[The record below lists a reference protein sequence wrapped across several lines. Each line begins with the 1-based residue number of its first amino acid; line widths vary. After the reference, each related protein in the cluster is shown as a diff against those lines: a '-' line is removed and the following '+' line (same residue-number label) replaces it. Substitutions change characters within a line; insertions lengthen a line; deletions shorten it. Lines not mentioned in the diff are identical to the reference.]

1 MMSHAQKIVA
11 WLVLPILLGGC
22 TTPLHRAAF
31 EGDTKTV
38 IALLDQGESI
48 DTRGRYAPFLVP
60 GVTVTAWEAAIIG
73 GHEGTVRALIERQF
87 PLNQIGEN
95 GHTPLQFACIIN
107 PNQQLIKLLLESGAN
122 PNLQGERGFTPL
134 MSCIDGW
141 DRGVR
146 AQAAQLLLAHGADPN
161 IKNNQ
166 GETALSIAAYRG
178 NVRAAQ
184 LLLDHGAITNIV
196 DYSGQTPA
204 QIAENTSGNGPILW
218 LIRKAE
224 GQQEVG
230 LMRMPPASLPGISAP
245 SVSTPAPSSDV
256 DRLPSLRAVPKK
268 NAYAIVIGIENYQQ
282 KLPKA
287 DYAAH
292 DAEIMGRYLTKVLGY
307 QEENVVVLLNERAT
321 KTSMEKYV
329 EGWLFDRVEKGD
341 SVFIYYSG
349 HGAPNTKTGKAY
361 LVPYDGDPA
370 FVEQTGYQL
379 DRLYER
385 LAALPAKEVVVM
397 LDSCFSGAGGRSV
410 IAKGMRPMVLS
421 VENPLLAKGRTM
433 VLTAGASDQVSSTYD
448 QKNHGLLTYFFFK
461 GLQGEADQ
469 NNDKRIE
476 LRELFEYLKPQVERT
491 ARREF
496 HNEQTPQLL
505 GSPDTLSKGVVLIG
519 ER

>member
-1 MMSHAQKIVA
+1 MMFHVQKIA
-11 WLVLPILLGGC
+11 TFLVLSMLLSGC
-22 TTPLHRAAF
+22 TTPLHKAAY

-38 IALLDQGESI
+38 LLFLDQGQSI
-48 DTRGRYAPFLVP
+48 DTRGRYSPLLVP
-60 GVTVTAWEAAIIG
+60 LVTATVWEAAIIG
-73 GHEGTVRALIERQF
+73 GHKDTVRALLERRV
-87 PLNQIGEN
+87 LSNQIGED
-95 GHTPLQFACIIN
+95 GRTPLQFACTIN
-107 PNQQLIKLLLESGAN
+107 PNQELIELLLEGGVN
-122 PNLQGERGFTPL
+122 PNLKGKNGLTPL
-134 MSCIDGW
+134 MSCVDGW
-141 DRGVR
+141 DLGVR
-146 AQAAQLLLAHGADPN
+146 AQAAQLLLEHGADPN
-161 IKNNQ
+161 IKDDQ
-166 GETALSIAAYRG
+166 GRTALSIAAYMG
-178 NVRAAQ
+178 NARAAQ
-184 LLLDHGAITNIV
+184 LLLDHGAIGNIV
-196 DYSGQTPA
+196 DYSGETPV
-204 QIAENTSGNGPILW
+204 QIAESRGFRPIAM
-218 LIRKAE
+218 LIERAE
-224 GQQEVG
+224 TQRT
-230 LMRMPPASLPGISAP
+230 LMMRSPFTAPTQGSSVP
-245 SVSTPAPSSDV
+245 SVSIPAPISDV
-256 DRLPSLRAVPKK
+256 DRLTTLRAVPQK

-287 DYAAH
+287 DYAVH
-292 DAEIMGRYLTKVLGY
+292 DAEIMGQYLTKAFGY

-349 HGAPNTKTGKAY
+349 HGAPNAKTGKAY

-385 LAALPAKEVVVM
+385 LATLPAKEVVVI

-433 VLTAGASDQVSSTYD
+433 VLTAGANDQVSSTYE
-448 QKNHGLLTYFFFK
+448 QKSHGLLTYFFLR

-505 GSPDTLSKGVVLIG
+505 GSPDTLNRGVVLIEG
-519 ER
+519 KN